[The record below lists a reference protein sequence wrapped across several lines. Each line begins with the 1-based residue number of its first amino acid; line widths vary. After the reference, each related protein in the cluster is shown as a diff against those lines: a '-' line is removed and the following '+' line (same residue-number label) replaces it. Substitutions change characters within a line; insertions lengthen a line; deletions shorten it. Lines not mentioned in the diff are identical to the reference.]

1 MHSPRLLAAIGGGL
15 LVRAEELRG
24 TEGCIGA
31 VLFSTVPTDYISA
44 LVVMSWWNQH
54 CADCI
59 GTVSLPSA
67 DYISAL
73 VVMSCCKA
81 ASDAAMSES
90 RARFSA
96 SVMALTLTQ
105 CNQHR
110 L

>member
-1 MHSPRLLAAIGGGL
+1 MRSPRLLAAIGGGL

-31 VLFSTVPTDYISA
+31 VLLSTVPT
-44 LVVMSWWNQH
+44 
-54 CADCI
+54 
-59 GTVSLPSA
+59 